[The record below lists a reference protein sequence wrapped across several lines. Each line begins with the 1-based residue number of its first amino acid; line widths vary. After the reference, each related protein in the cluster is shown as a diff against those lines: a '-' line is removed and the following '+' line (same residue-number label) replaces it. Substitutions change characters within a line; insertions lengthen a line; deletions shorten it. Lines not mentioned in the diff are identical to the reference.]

1 MLKFILNLN
10 KSVMKY
16 VIIKIIIMV
25 KKIKTGRRFLMA
37 LINCPECSN
46 QISDKCKACPHCGY
60 PMTEVDISI
69 RQEANVSESV
79 LPRTNTVSPVIRSEE
94 FVRSQ
99 ETAQTQ
105 EHIPQQSGAPQEQPQ
120 TAPAFD
126 QRQQTYT
133 PQSDTVSVNRTA
145 AVSSVL
151 KKKLS
156 SAAPKVRSAVA
167 AIPIKS
173 FAVFA
178 VILVAAVIVIQ
189 LCIRFFLT
197 PYLSAVSGYVKA
209 LNSEDIEDRADI
221 YLLAAIAGDMDVEDY
236 IDENE
241 DDIEEAL
248 DWQTELLEDK
258 YGDELKYSYEF
269 VSAYP
274 MTDSSLELIENSLN
288 AEREE
293 PVEVKK
299 GVTATAELTLETE
312 KRTKHETVSF
322 DVIKVDGEWVV
333 SKVHDKNGDYPR
345 LLYYGFGFNFSG
357 NSSIY

>member
-1 MLKFILNLN
+1 
-10 KSVMKY
+10 
-16 VIIKIIIMV
+16 
-25 KKIKTGRRFLMA
+25 MA

-60 PMTEVDISI
+60 PMTENDIS
-69 RQEANVSESV
+69 SV
-79 LPRTNTVSPVIRSEE
+79 QPQNEPEPVLVQTNTVSPVIRSEE
-94 FVRSQ
+94 FVRSH
-99 ETAQTQ
+99 ETVKPQAD
-105 EHIPQQSGAPQEQPQ
+105 IPQQPEIPQGQPQ
-120 TAPAFD
+120 MD
-126 QRQQTYT
+126 QTFADQQTYM
-133 PQSDTVSVNRTA
+133 PQPDTVSVNRTA
-145 AVSSVL
+145 GVSSVL

-156 SAAPKVRSAVA
+156 AAAPKVRSAVA
-167 AIPIKS
+167 AIPLKS

-178 VILVAAVIVIQ
+178 VILIAAVIVVQ

-221 YLLAAIAGDMDVEDY
+221 YLLAAIADDMEVDDY

-274 MTDSSLELIENSLN
+274 MTDTSLGMLENSLN

-299 GVTATAELTLETE
+299 GVTATVELTLETE

-345 LLYYGFGFNFSG
+345 LLYYGFGFNYSG